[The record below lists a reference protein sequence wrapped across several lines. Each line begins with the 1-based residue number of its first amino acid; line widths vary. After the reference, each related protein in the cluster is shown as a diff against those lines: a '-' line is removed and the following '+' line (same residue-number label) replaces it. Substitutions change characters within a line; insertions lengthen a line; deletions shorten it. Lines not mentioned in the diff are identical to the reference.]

1 MAGGESFFRK
11 LQAFL
16 DPTAEEAS
24 FLARVLARQH
34 RAEARRTLVAE
45 GEAHA
50 ASFVLLD
57 GWSVRYKTMT
67 DGRRQILNVI
77 LPGDMI
83 GLEAHVIAQASASV
97 TTVTPCTI
105 AEFRPAATVRM
116 LGEHPRLAAALLW
129 ATSREEAFL
138 GERLLSLGRRPAIDR
153 IGHFFVEL
161 YHRLRLVGLAN
172 GDAVFEAPLNLD
184 QIGDALGLSVVHV
197 SRTFGRLRA
206 LKLLDRRNHHVAIR
220 DLDALERRVEFPGL
234 YLGRRLS
241 NGDRYLRERFGPEDL
256 ESCF

>member
-1 MAGGESFFRK
+1 MPGEETFFRK

-16 DPTAEEAS
+16 DPSAEEAA
-24 FLARVLARQH
+24 FLHRVLARQH
-34 RAEARRTLVAE
+34 RAEAHRTLVSE
-45 GEAHA
+45 GEANA

-57 GWSVRYKTMT
+57 GWSIRFKTLT
-67 DGRRQILNVI
+67 DGRRQILNVV

-97 TTVTPCTI
+97 ATVTPCTI

-116 LGEHPRLAAALLW
+116 LAEQPRLAAALLW
-129 ATSREEAFL
+129 ASSREEAFL

-153 IGHFFVEL
+153 VGHLFVEL
-161 YHRLRLVGLAN
+161 YHRLRLVGLAD
-172 GDAVFEAPLNLD
+172 GTAAFEAPLNLD

-197 SRTFGRLRA
+197 SRTFGRLRE
-206 LKLLDRRNHHVAIR
+206 LKLLDRRNHNIAIL

-234 YLGRRLS
+234 YLGRRLAD
-241 NGDRYLRERFGPEDL
+241 GDRYLRERFSPEDID
-256 ESCF
+256 SCF